1 MEIIVGKNAGF
12 CYGVENAVT
21 KTEQILENASTAYCL
36 GEIIHNG
43 EVVRELKEKG
53 LKIIEKIEDAS
64 DRVIIRAHGISK
76 DVYQKAQEL
85 NIKIL
90 DFTCPNVLRIHEL
103 AEDYKNKGYFIFL
116 IGVKIHP
123 ETIGT
128 ISFCGNNSSI
138 IETGTDI
145 ENAIVK
151 LKESNINNLA
161 ILVQTTFSLEK
172 FNIYI
177 EEIMEKLKNTEINIK
192 IENTICNA
200 TKIRQNE
207 AKEISKMVQKMIVVG
222 GKNSSNTKKLYEIS
236 KENCSDTYIVE
247 TKEEL
252 NMADF
257 NKNDKIGVVAGAST
271 PRKVIDEIVD
281 YIRKSIK

>member
-1 MEIIVGKNAGF
+1 MEIKVGKNAGF
-12 CYGVENAVT
+12 CYGVENAVS
-21 KTEQILENASTAYCL
+21 KAEKILENTNMVYCL

-43 EVVRELKEKG
+43 EVVRELEEKG
-53 LKIIEKIEDAS
+53 LKIIDKIEDAS

-85 NIKIL
+85 NIQIL
-90 DFTCPNVLRIHEL
+90 DYTCPNVLRIHEL

-116 IGVKIHP
+116 IGVKVHP

-128 ISFCGNNSSI
+128 ISFCGNNSYV

-145 ENAIVK
+145 ENAIMK
-151 LKESNINNLA
+151 LKKSNINNLA

-172 FNIYI
+172 FNIYL
-177 EEIMEKLKNTEINIK
+177 EEINEKLKDIRNNIK

-207 AKEISKMVQKMIVVG
+207 AKEISKIVQKMIVVG
-222 GKNSSNTKKLYEIS
+222 GKNSSNTKKLFENS
-236 KENCSDTYIVE
+236 KENCKNTYIVD
-247 TKEEL
+247 TKDEL
-252 NMADF
+252 NLTDF

-271 PRKVIDEIVD
+271 PRKTIDEIVD
-281 YIRKSIK
+281 YLKNIK